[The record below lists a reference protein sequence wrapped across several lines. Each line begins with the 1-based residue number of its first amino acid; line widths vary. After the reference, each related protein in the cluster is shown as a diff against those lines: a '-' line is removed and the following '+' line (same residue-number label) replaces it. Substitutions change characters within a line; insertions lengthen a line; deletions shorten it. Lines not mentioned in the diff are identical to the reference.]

1 MLMWYDK
8 KCFCVKNISKRDRYM
23 KAKFIFDK
31 VRKGASKDNQIA
43 IQGFCSEEFL
53 EDLEVRAEVACGGKT
68 EELPCE
74 VKVSNIPAFLRMEI
88 KENNISKML
97 TVLVDI
103 GDGNFKKSYLK
114 VTANNKWNS
123 NKIFSCDGKRL
134 QSILKELNVFVET
147 IFVQDNNFVI
157 KGWSVDSSEIKYQVF
172 DEKNKNIDI
181 INIEHSTRSN
191 LGSIFVENQA
201 CVDVGFLITIP
212 KSDKKIKLKVIAGDK
227 VFQQKLMWR
236 EISGNG
242 RGLARIK
249 NLTRKTLVS
258 LTNNGL
264 KVTVKKIARRIF
276 SKFDSKPKQYNRW
289 FKRNKITEELL
300 AEQKKAKFDY
310 EPTFSILVPLY
321 DTDEKFLVELIQSVK
336 DQSYDKWELCFSDGS
351 KDSSRLKGF
360 LKEYIEADPRF
371 KYTDEQ
377 KGPLGISENT
387 NQAMK
392 LATGEYIVLGDH
404 DDLFAPNAL
413 YECVKALNEKKWDII
428 YTDEDKVDFKG
439 NKHFN
444 PNFKPDFNIDLLRS
458 NNYICHMFVASKE
471 LVDEVGL
478 FNNEF
483 DGAQDYDFILRCV
496 EKSKRILHIPKVL
509 YHWRSHK
516 ASTASTPAAKLY
528 AFEAGKKAIEA
539 HYRRCGIDAKVESL
553 EEHGFYKTEY
563 KIIGN
568 PKISI
573 VIPNKDHINDL
584 RKCIDSI
591 DTISDYRNYE
601 FIIVENNSTEE
612 QTFEYYKTIEEK
624 ENVKVLYWD
633 KEFNYSAINN
643 FGVSKASGDYIL
655 LLNNDTEIINPDCL
669 SQMLGYCQRED
680 VGIVGARLYYEDGS
694 IQHAGVIIGFGGT
707 AGHAFVGMYE
717 NEDIYMSRTK
727 VACDYS
733 AVTAACLM
741 VKKEVFQQVEGLD
754 ENLKVAFNDVDF
766 CMKVRKLGKL
776 VVYNPNAKLVH
787 YESKSRGYEDT
798 PEKQARF
805 ASEVERFNKKWS
817 DVLEKGDPYYNEN
830 LALDR
835 SDFSVN
841 G

>member
-1 MLMWYDK
+1 
-8 KCFCVKNISKRDRYM
+8 M
-23 KAKFIFDK
+23 KGKFIFDK
-31 VRKGASKDNQIA
+31 VRKGVSRDNQIA

-53 EDLEVRAEVACGGKT
+53 EDLKVRAEISSGGKS

-74 VKVSNIPAFLRMEI
+74 MVVSNIPAFLRMEI
-88 KENNISKML
+88 KESSVSKML

-103 GDGNFKKSYLK
+103 GDENRKKSHLK
-114 VTANNKWNS
+114 VTTSNEWDSNNL
-123 NKIFSCDGKRL
+123 FSCDGKRL

-157 KGWSVDSSEIKYQVF
+157 KGWSVDSSEIEYQVF

-191 LGSIFVENQA
+191 LGSIFVENPSCA
-201 CVDVGFLITIP
+201 DVGFLITIP

-227 VFQQKLMWR
+227 EFQQKLMWR

-264 KVTVKKIARRIF
+264 KVTVKKITRRVF

-289 FKRNKITEELL
+289 FKRNRITEELL
-300 AEQKKAKFDY
+300 AEQRKTKFDY
-310 EPTFSILVPLY
+310 EPIFSILVPLY
-321 DTDEKFLVELIQSVK
+321 DTEEKFLVELIQSVK

-351 KDSSRLKGF
+351 KDSSRLKAF
-360 LKEYIEADPRF
+360 LKAYMEADVRI
-371 KYTDEQ
+371 KYTDDK

-413 YECVKALNEKKWDII
+413 YECVKALNDKKWDII

-439 NKHFN
+439 NKHFD

-496 EKSKRILHIPKVL
+496 DRANSICHIPKVL
-509 YHWRSHK
+509 YHWRCHMN
-516 ASTASTPAAKLY
+516 STASTPEAKMY
-528 AFEAGKKAIEA
+528 AYEAGKRALLS
-539 HYRRCGIDAKVESL
+539 HYKRNGIDATVEAI
-553 EEHGFYKTEY
+553 EDYGFYRTNY
-563 KIIGN
+563 KVIGN

-573 VIPNKDHINDL
+573 VIPNKDHIDDL
-584 RKCIDSI
+584 KKCMESI
-591 DTISDYRNYE
+591 DTYSDYKNYE
-601 FIIVENNSTEE
+601 YVIVENNSVEDE
-612 QTFEYYKTIEEK
+612 TFEYYESIKTR

-643 FGVSKASGDYIL
+643 FGVKAADGDYIL

-669 SQMLGYCQRED
+669 AQMLGYCQRED

-694 IQHAGVIIGFGGT
+694 IQHAGVIVGFGGI
-707 AGHAFVGMYE
+707 AGHAFVGLYE
-717 NEDIYMSRTK
+717 KDGLYMSRTK

-741 VKKEVFQQVEGLD
+741 VKKSTFLQVGGLD
-754 ENLKVAFNDVDF
+754 EDFKVAFNDIDF
-766 CMKVRKLGKL
+766 CMKVRELGKL
-776 VVYNPNAKLVH
+776 VVYNPNAKLYH

-805 ASEVERFNKKWS
+805 ASEVERFSKKWS
-817 DVLEKGDPYYNEN
+817 DILINGDPYYNKN
-830 LALDR
+830 LALDK

-841 G
+841 